1 MSKEQENSKTLWYP
15 PKSSGTMKSVD
26 NESLMFFSYATHNNK
41 RYRLFYGIGIVYRV
55 VKGDKQDLV
64 YINFGTFRDTKPRL
78 VVTWDN
84 HARRQIMTLK
94 RGQVCQ
100 VYGISRM
107 FTDEFQHNGETKR
120 AVKMGLYAKGFLGW
134 YVPTMLDIRKMPI
147 NEDLQEPNDTEKEIV
162 DEYADVLERFMND
175 NGEEE

>member
-107 FTDEFQHNGETKR
+107 FTEEFQHNGETKR

-134 YVPTMLDIRKMPI
+134 YVPTMLDIKKMPT
-147 NEDLQEPNDTEKEIV
+147 NEDVVRPTDKEENLMENFDALL
-162 DEYADVLERFMND
+162 DEFY
-175 NGEEE
+175 NGDDE